1 MQFIEQRLRFLQVA
15 CVEALGEP
23 AVRVAAIHRIDLKHL
38 IGRFTSGAWWLL
50 VATSSQAA
58 VLLEEIE
65 RRFYAG
71 SANGDFELA
80 IIPSQLGC
88 PMAIV
93 VSACKR
99 RLPARR
105 LLCILAR
112 FMRPEE
118 VAVARGGLAAWRD
131 VLVLD
136 AEGPTNGR
144 A

>member
-1 MQFIEQRLRFLQVA
+1 MV
-15 CVEALGEP
+15 ALG
-23 AVRVAAIHRIDLKHL
+23 
-38 IGRFTSGAWWLL
+38 S
-50 VATSSQAA
+50 TSSQAA

-65 RRFYAG
+65 RRFCAG

-118 VAVARGGLAAWRD
+118 VEGARGGLAAWGD

-136 AEGPTNGR
+136 ADGPTNGR
-144 A
+144 ALMMRS